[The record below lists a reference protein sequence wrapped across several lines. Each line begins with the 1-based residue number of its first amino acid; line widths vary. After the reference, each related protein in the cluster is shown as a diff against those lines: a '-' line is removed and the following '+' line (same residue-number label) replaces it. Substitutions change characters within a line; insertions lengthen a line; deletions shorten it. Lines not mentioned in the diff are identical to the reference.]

1 MNALS
6 GKMVKIFFVVG
17 THTGI
22 GKTIFSAL
30 LTRKLKAV
38 YVKPVE
44 TGGKTPEDTTF
55 VGKAGAYK
63 SINIYHFQRP
73 ISPHIA
79 GEFDLKKILRK
90 IREIINTFSPK
101 RPVVVESAGGLMTPL
116 RANYTWLDFAKDL
129 QKIEK
134 THVILV
140 AGNYLGVLNH
150 ILLTFSAL
158 EKEGIEPIGFVL
170 NSFERESHISQK
182 LQEEAVKKLRFR
194 FFGKKIGD
202 YYLGKIPFMNGIEKK
217 LIDGRKIKK
226 ADDIIHR
233 LIGRIV

>member
-1 MNALS
+1 M
-6 GKMVKIFFVVG
+6 IFVVG

-44 TGGKTPEDTTF
+44 TGGRIPEDTTF

-63 SINIYHFQRP
+63 SINIYHFRRP

-90 IREIINTFSPK
+90 IREIVVTFSPK

-116 RANYTWLDFAKDL
+116 RENYTWLDFAKDL
-129 QKIEK
+129 QKIGE

-150 ILLTFSAL
+150 LLLTFSAL
-158 EKEGIEPIGFVL
+158 EKEGVEPVGFVL

-182 LQEEAVKKLRFR
+182 LQEKAVRKLQFK
-194 FFGKKIGD
+194 FFGRRKIGD
-202 YYLGKIPFMNGIEKK
+202 FYLGKIPFVDEVEKK

-226 ADDIIHR
+226 ADDIIDR
-233 LIGRIV
+233 LIERIG